1 MPILL
6 ALLLLAL
13 GACTQ
18 SLAVDTGTLERCQN
32 RDLRGL
38 QTYVFRRPGCVADVR
53 FGADGEVQS
62 FEPVEGTAEAC
73 RAILEECGG

>member
-32 RDLRGL
+32 RDPRGL
-38 QTYVFRRPGCVADVR
+38 QTYVFRRRGCVADVR
-53 FGADGEVQS
+53 FGAQGEVLS
-62 FEPVEGTAEAC
+62 FEPVEGTEATC
-73 RAILEECGG
+73 REILKECGS